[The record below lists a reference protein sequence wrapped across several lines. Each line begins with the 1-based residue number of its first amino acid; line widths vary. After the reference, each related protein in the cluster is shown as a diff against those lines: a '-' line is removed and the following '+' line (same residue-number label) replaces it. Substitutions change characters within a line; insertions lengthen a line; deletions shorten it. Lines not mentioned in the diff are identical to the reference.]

1 MYEHFLISISLKLF
15 QLGYGLKLLL
25 RLFDPIVE
33 DIFYGCCKW
42 LYSGYILLSNEDV
55 FAISHIT
62 KMMYY
67 MYISACK
74 TSSYF

>member
-15 QLGYGLKLLL
+15 PVGLRVKAV

-67 MYISACK
+67 MYISAYK

>member
-1 MYEHFLISISLKLF
+1 M
-15 QLGYGLKLLL
+15 
-25 RLFDPIVE
+25 DAA
-33 DIFYGCCKW
+33 
-42 LYSGYILLSNEDV
+42 SGFIPDILLSNEDV

-67 MYISACK
+67 MYIRAYK